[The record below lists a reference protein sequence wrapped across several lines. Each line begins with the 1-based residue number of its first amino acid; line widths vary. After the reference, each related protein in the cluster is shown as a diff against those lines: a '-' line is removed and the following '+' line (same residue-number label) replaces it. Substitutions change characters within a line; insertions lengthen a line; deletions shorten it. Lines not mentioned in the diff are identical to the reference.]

1 MTGRDVNCV
10 YRTWRH
16 VYPPSRCVVACGCPR
31 AAADAVVNEL
41 PPLEYRPKHELCH
54 VVDGLGARNAAKH
67 SWDVLVTAGRHGL
80 HESTALALNRQAR
93 DHQLVRNVVYVSCN
107 VVSMAKDVATLR
119 EAFVVRDFESYDF
132 FPGSDYTMTMLHLV
146 PRRWRLSPHAE
157 GVPRPLQ
164 RSHRVLV
171 LPVGLPG
178 SGKSSVGTYLAQVF
192 GGASSSGSLRG
203 SETPSKTASTK
214 QRTPPATA
222 VSRAMPQHATTLTC
236 RHIERDSIFAAL
248 RDASCGLNKARALT
262 HERMMTALG
271 DADACNSGSCS
282 DVLYLDSTNG
292 SAEARALYA
301 TAFAAAAGAAG
312 DDTVVSDQPCAAS
325 MDGPSVLVLV
335 FQGGT
340 DAAEVGAL
348 VTRALARTGHPA
360 FPTTEEAATE
370 KITNVALGMQW
381 PTDADRYPCCTRTVH
396 LRPLMADSTQAS
408 VRLAALTHVVAAVI
422 CESSVAATIAN
433 CLGV

>member
-1 MTGRDVNCV
+1 
-10 YRTWRH
+10 
-16 VYPPSRCVVACGCPR
+16 
-31 AAADAVVNEL
+31 
-41 PPLEYRPKHELCH
+41 

-119 EAFVVRDFESYDF
+119 EAFMVRDFESYDF

-146 PRRWRLSPHAE
+146 PRRWRLSPHTE
-157 GVPRPLQ
+157 GIPRPLQ
-164 RSHRVLV
+164 RTHRVLV

-192 GGASSSGSLRG
+192 GGARSSGSLRR

-408 VRLAALTHVVAAVI
+408 VRLAALMHVVAAVI